1 MDIIDQNQ
9 LNECMTGDIEL
20 DRDLI
25 QVFLTEITQRIADM
39 RQACDNDNQE
49 AWRTNAH
56 RSLGAS
62 ATLGFRA
69 LADTFR
75 IAEHQIFNREERT
88 AWLIGVMPNLDQ
100 TRNAL
105 HEIGL
110 L

>member
-1 MDIIDQNQ
+1 MNIINQTQ

-39 RQACDNDNQE
+39 RQACENDNQD
-49 AWRTNAH
+49 AWQTNAH

-69 LADTFR
+69 LADAFR
-75 IAEHQIFNREERT
+75 IAEHQISNREERT
-88 AWLIGVMPNLDQ
+88 EWLIGIMQTLDQ

-105 HEIGL
+105 HEIDL

>member
-1 MDIIDQNQ
+1 MDIIDQTQ
-9 LNECMTGDIEL
+9 LNECMSGDIEL

-25 QVFLTEITQRIADM
+25 QVFLTEITSRIADM
-39 RQACDNDNQE
+39 RQACENDNHE

-62 ATLGFRA
+62 ATLGFPA
-69 LADTFR
+69 LADAFR
-75 IAEHQIFNREERT
+75 FAERQISNREERT
-88 AWLIGVMPNLDQ
+88 AWLIGIMPTLDQ